1 MLRAPL
7 QSLDAAGFRCGIYMK
22 NTTRRSIPQGF
33 FHAPIAEAFEGP
45 RAGQGDP
52 GGGAGSPRPFIR
64 MRRYRTGG
72 SAAGEGV
79 RGGAPGPFIRMRRYR
94 TGGSTAGEWLVATG
108 GSAPRTKYSRIAP
121 GSSGETGSPLS

>member
-7 QSLDAAGFRCGIYMK
+7 QSLDASGFRCGMYMK

-72 SAAGEGV
+72 S
-79 RGGAPGPFIRMRRYR
+79 PRMITRMKSIQIGTARRP
-94 TGGSTAGEWLVATG
+94 LVAVG
-108 GSAPRTKYSRIAP
+108 PSDRLVS
-121 GSSGETGSPLS
+121 